1 MLKEYFADL
10 HIHIGGGSDG
20 SPVKITA
27 SRKLNFP
34 NILREAA
41 FKKGLDII
49 GIIDC
54 ASPIVL
60 KDIDKMLAAGEMRE
74 LDQGGILYSDQLLVL
89 PGAEIESREKNGGQV
104 HYLAFFPKIK
114 QIKEFS
120 TTMDNYIS
128 NITLSSQAASLTG
141 KELLK
146 IVDYHGGVMIP
157 AHIFTPHKSFYGRAF
172 KNYTEVFTPS
182 EWEKI
187 PAIELGLSADTEMA
201 DLLPELK
208 KKTFLSNSDA
218 HSLPKIA
225 REYNIIELEDLNY
238 NSVIKALK
246 RDSDSRI
253 KKNYGLNP
261 ELGKYHR
268 SHCEDCD
275 LTFSGSEAV
284 LKCPECGSE
293 RVVVGVKDR
302 ILEIAEN
309 EPPEH
314 PIYRPEYIYQVPLLD
329 IPGIGKKTAA
339 KLLKNCGTEM
349 DIIHNLSSKELKQ
362 CMSKRIFNKIKK
374 ARQQDF
380 SFQTG
385 GGGTYGKVIFK
396 EERG

>member
-1 MLKEYFADL
+1 MKTEYFADL

-34 NILREAA
+34 NILKEAA

-54 ASPIVL
+54 ASPVVL
-60 KDIDKMLAAGEMRE
+60 KDIDQMLAAGEMKE

-120 TTMDNYIS
+120 RTMENYIS
-128 NITLSSQAASLTG
+128 NITLSSQAAKLTG

-146 IVDYHGGVMIP
+146 IVEYHGGIMIP

-172 KNYTEVFTPS
+172 KTYSEVFTPAD
-182 EWEKI
+182 WDKI

-201 DLLPELK
+201 DLLPELSG
-208 KKTFLSNSDA
+208 KTFLSNSDA

-225 REYNIIELEDLNY
+225 REYNIMELEDLDF
-238 NSVIKALK
+238 NSVLKALK
-246 RDSDSRI
+246 RESGSRV

-275 LTFSGSEAV
+275 SIFSGKEAV
-284 LKCPECGSE
+284 LQCPNCGSKK
-293 RVVVGVKDR
+293 VVVGVKDR
-302 ILEIAEN
+302 ILEIAETKK
-309 EPPEH
+309 PEH
-314 PIYRPEYIYQVPLLD
+314 PAHRPEYVYQVPLLD

-339 KLLKNCGTEM
+339 KLFENCGTEM
-349 DIIHNLSSKELKQ
+349 DVIHNLSITELKK
-362 CMSKRIFNKIKK
+362 CMSSRIFKKIKK
-374 ARQQDF
+374 ARQQNF
-380 SFQTG
+380 SFQSG
-385 GGGTYGKVIFK
+385 GGGTYGKVIF
-396 EERG
+396 

>member
-1 MLKEYFADL
+1 MKKEYFADL

-34 NILREAA
+34 NILKEAA

-54 ASPIVL
+54 ASPVVL
-60 KDIDKMLAAGEMRE
+60 KDIDQMLAAGEMKE
-74 LDQGGILYSDQLLVL
+74 LEQGGILYSDQLLVL
-89 PGAEIESREKNGGQV
+89 AGAEIESREKNGGQV

-120 TTMDNYIS
+120 STMENYIS
-128 NITLSSQAASLTG
+128 NITLSSQAARLTG

-146 IVDYHGGVMIP
+146 IVDYHGGIMIP

-172 KNYTEVFTPS
+172 KTYTELFTPA

-201 DLLPELK
+201 DLLPELSE
-208 KKTFLSNSDA
+208 KTFLSNSDA

-225 REYNIIELEDLNY
+225 REYNIMELEALNF
-238 NSVIKALK
+238 NSVFKALK
-246 RDSDSRI
+246 RESDSSV

-275 LTFSGSEAV
+275 SIFSGKEAV
-284 LKCPECGSE
+284 LQCPNCGSKK
-293 RVVVGVKDR
+293 VVVGVKDR
-302 ILEIAEN
+302 ILEIADAKK
-309 EPPEH
+309 PEH
-314 PIYRPEYIYQVPLLD
+314 PVHRPEYIYQVPLLD

-339 KLLKNCGTEM
+339 KLFENCGTEM
-349 DIIHNLSSKELKQ
+349 DVIHNLSTAELKK
-362 CMSKRIFNKIKK
+362 CMSSRIFKKIKK
-374 ARQQDF
+374 ARQQNF
-380 SFQTG
+380 SFQSG
-385 GGGTYGKVIFK
+385 GGGTYGRVIF
-396 EERG
+396 

>member
-1 MLKEYFADL
+1 MLQEYFADL

-34 NILREAA
+34 NILKEAA

-54 ASPIVL
+54 ASPVVL

-74 LDQGGILYSDQLLVL
+74 LEAGGILYSDQLLVL

-114 QIKEFS
+114 QIKNFS
-120 TTMDNYIS
+120 STMDNYIT

-157 AHIFTPHKSFYGRAF
+157 AHLFTPHKSFYGRAF
-172 KNYTEVFTPS
+172 RTYSEVFTQA
-182 EWEKI
+182 EWEQI
-187 PAIELGLSADTEMA
+187 PAVELGLSADAEMA
-201 DLLPELK
+201 DLMPELSQK
-208 KKTFLSNSDA
+208 SFLSNSDA

-225 REYNIIELEDLNY
+225 REYNIMELESLDFK
-238 NSVIKALK
+238 SVIKALS
-246 RDSDSRI
+246 RESGSRI
-253 KKNYGLNP
+253 RKNYGLNP

-275 LTFSGSEAV
+275 TIFSGKEAV
-284 LKCPECGSE
+284 FQCPECGSDK
-293 RVVVGVKDR
+293 VVVGVKDR

-309 EPPEH
+309 KSPQH
-314 PIYRPEYIYQVPLLD
+314 PAHRPEYIYQVPLLD

-339 KLLKNCGTEM
+339 KLFKNCGTEM
-349 DIIHNLSSKELKQ
+349 DVIHNLSETQLKQ
-362 CMSKRIFNKIKK
+362 CMSSRIFEKIKK

-380 SFQTG
+380 SFQSG
-385 GGGTYGKVIFK
+385 GGGNYGKVIF
-396 EERG
+396 

>member
-1 MLKEYFADL
+1 MLKEFFADL

-34 NILREAA
+34 NILKEAA

-54 ASPIVL
+54 ASPVVL
-60 KDIDKMLAAGEMRE
+60 NDIDRMLAEGKMRE
-74 LDQGGILYSDQLLVL
+74 LEEGGILYSDQLLIL

-104 HYLAFFPKIK
+104 HYLSFFPKIR

-120 TTMDNYIS
+120 TTMDNYIT

-146 IVDYHGGVMIP
+146 IVDYHGGIMIP

-172 KNYTEVFTPS
+172 KTYSEIFSPA
-182 EWEKI
+182 EWEMI

-201 DLLPELK
+201 DLMPELSE
-208 KKTFLSNSDA
+208 KTFLSNSDA

-225 REYNIIELEDLNY
+225 REYNIMELEELNF
-238 NSVIKALK
+238 NSVFKALK
-246 RDSDSRI
+246 RKSGRI

-268 SHCEDCD
+268 SHCENCD
-275 LTFSGSEAV
+275 SIFEGSKAV
-284 LKCPECGSE
+284 IKCPKCGSDK
-293 RVVVGVKDR
+293 VVVGVKDR

-309 EPPEH
+309 KSPVH
-314 PIYRPEYIYQVPLLD
+314 PTHRPKYIYQVPLLD

-339 KLLKNCGTEM
+339 KLFKNCGTEM
-349 DIIHNLSSKELKQ
+349 DVIHNLTAAELKK
-362 CMSKRIFNKIKK
+362 CMSSRIFKKIKK

-380 SFQTG
+380 SFKAG
-385 GGGTYGKVIFK
+385 GGGTYGKVIF
-396 EERG
+396 

>member
-1 MLKEYFADL
+1 MTDKYFADL

-34 NILREAA
+34 NILKEAA

-54 ASPIVL
+54 ASPVVL
-60 KDIDKMLAAGEMRE
+60 KDIDQMLASGQMKE

-89 PGAEIESREKNGGQV
+89 PGAEVESREENGGQV

-120 TTMDNYIS
+120 STMDNYIS

-141 KELLK
+141 KELLE
-146 IVDYHGGVMIP
+146 IVDYHGGIMIP

-172 KNYTEVFTPS
+172 KTYSEVFTPA
-182 EWEKI
+182 EWDKI
-187 PAIELGLSADTEMA
+187 PAVELGLSADTEMA
-201 DLLPELK
+201 DLLPELSEK
-208 KKTFLSNSDA
+208 SFLSNSDA

-225 REYNIIELEDLNY
+225 REYNIMELEELNF
-238 NSVIKALK
+238 NSVFKALTRK
-246 RDSDSRI
+246 SGGI

-275 LTFSGSEAV
+275 SIFSGKEAV
-284 LKCPECGSE
+284 LQCPDCGSDK
-293 RVVVGVKDR
+293 VVVGVKDR
-302 ILEIAEN
+302 ILKIAEN
-309 EPPEH
+309 KKAEH
-314 PIYRPEYIYQVPLLD
+314 PAHRPEYIYQVPLLD

-339 KLLKNCGTEM
+339 KLFKNCGTEM
-349 DIIHNLSSKELKQ
+349 DVIHNLSSKELKK
-362 CMSKRIFNKIKK
+362 CMSSRIFNKIIK

-380 SFQTG
+380 TFQSG

-396 EERG
+396 

>member
-1 MLKEYFADL
+1 MIEEYFADL
-10 HIHIGGGSDG
+10 HIHIGGGSSG
-20 SPVKITA
+20 QPVKITA

-34 NILREAA
+34 NILEEAA

-54 ASPIVL
+54 ASPVVL
-60 KDIDKMLAAGEMRE
+60 KDIDEMLAKGEMRE
-74 LDQGGILYSDQLLVL
+74 LKAGGILYSEQLLVL

-114 QIKEFS
+114 QIKNFS
-120 TTMDNYIS
+120 STMANYIT

-146 IVDYHGGVMIP
+146 IVDYHGGIMIP

-172 KNYTEVFTPS
+172 KTYSEIFSPA
-182 EWEKI
+182 EWEMI
-187 PAIELGLSADTEMA
+187 PAIELGLSADTNMA
-201 DLLPELK
+201 DLMPELSD
-208 KKTFLSNSDA
+208 KTFLSNSDA

-225 REYNIIELEDLNY
+225 REYNIMELEGLNF
-238 NSVIKALK
+238 NSVFKALK
-246 RDSDSRI
+246 RKSGRI

-268 SHCEDCD
+268 SHCENCD
-275 LTFSGSEAV
+275 STFEVEKAV
-284 LKCPECGSE
+284 LNCPKCGSDK
-293 RVVVGVKDR
+293 VIVGVKDR

-309 EPPEH
+309 KAPEH
-314 PIYRPEYIYQVPLLD
+314 PVHRSEYIYQVPLLD

-339 KLLKNCGTEM
+339 KLFKNCGTEM
-349 DIIHNLSSKELKQ
+349 DIIHNLTAAELEK
-362 CMSKRIFNKIKK
+362 CMSSRIFKKIKK

-380 SFQTG
+380 SFQAG
-385 GGGTYGKVIFK
+385 GGGTYGKVIF
-396 EERG
+396 

>member
-1 MLKEYFADL
+1 MADKYFADL

-34 NILREAA
+34 NILKEAA

-54 ASPIVL
+54 ASPVVL
-60 KDIDKMLAAGEMRE
+60 KDIDKMFASGQMKE
-74 LDQGGILYSDQLLVL
+74 LDAGGILYSDQLLVL
-89 PGAEIESREKNGGQV
+89 PGAEIESREENGGQV
-104 HYLAFFPKIK
+104 HYLAFFPKIE
-114 QIKEFS
+114 QIKKFS
-120 TTMDNYIS
+120 STMDNYIS

-146 IVDYHGGVMIP
+146 IVDYHGGTMIP

-172 KNYTEVFTPS
+172 TTYSDVFTPA
-182 EWEKI
+182 EWDMI

-201 DLLPELK
+201 DLLPELSE
-208 KKTFLSNSDA
+208 KTFLSNSDA

-225 REYNIIELEDLNY
+225 REYNIMELEELSY
-238 NSVIKALK
+238 KSVFKALK
-246 RDSDSRI
+246 RKSANRLT
-253 KKNYGLNP
+253 KNYGLNP

-275 LTFSGSEAV
+275 NIFADSEAV
-284 LKCPECGSE
+284 LKCPECGSDKL
-293 RVVVGVKDR
+293 VVGVKDR
-302 ILEIAEN
+302 ILDIAEN
-309 EPPEH
+309 KEVEH
-314 PIYRPEYIYQVPLLD
+314 PDHRPEYTYQVPLLD

-339 KLLKNCGTEM
+339 RLFENCGTEM
-349 DIIHNLSSKELKQ
+349 DVIHNLSSKELKK
-362 CMSKRIFNKIKK
+362 CMSSRIFNKIKK

-380 SFQTG
+380 TFQSG

-396 EERG
+396 

>member
-34 NILREAA
+34 NILNEAA

-54 ASPIVL
+54 ASPVVL
-60 KDIDKMLAAGEMRE
+60 KDIDRMLAAGEMKE
-74 LDQGGILYSDQLLVL
+74 LAEGGIFYSDQLLVL
-89 PGAEIESREKNGGQV
+89 PGAEIESREENGGQV

-114 QIKEFS
+114 QIKNFS
-120 TTMDNYIS
+120 STMDNYIT

-146 IVDYHGGVMIP
+146 IVDYHGGIMIP

-172 KNYTEVFTPS
+172 RTYSEVFTPA
-182 EWEKI
+182 EWDKI
-187 PAIELGLSADTEMA
+187 PAIELGLSADTKMA
-201 DLLPELK
+201 DLLPELSE
-208 KKTFLSNSDA
+208 KTFLSNSDA

-225 REYNIIELEDLNY
+225 REYNIMELEELNF
-238 NSVIKALK
+238 NSVFKAFK
-246 RDSDSRI
+246 KESGSRI

-268 SHCEDCD
+268 SHCEGCD
-275 LTFSGSEAV
+275 SIFSGPEAV
-284 LKCPECGSE
+284 LQCPECGPDK
-293 RVVVGVKDR
+293 VVVGVKDK

-309 EPPEH
+309 ESPEH
-314 PIYRPEYIYQVPLLD
+314 PAHRPEYVYQVPLLD

-339 KLLKNCGTEM
+339 KLFENCGTEM
-349 DIIHNLSSKELKQ
+349 DVIHNFSEAKLKD
-362 CMSKRIFNKIKK
+362 CMSSRIFKKIIK

-380 SFQTG
+380 SFKSG
-385 GGGTYGKVIFK
+385 GGGTYGKVIF
-396 EERG
+396 

>member
-1 MLKEYFADL
+1 MLKDFFADL

-34 NILREAA
+34 NILKEAA

-54 ASPIVL
+54 ASPVVL
-60 KDIDKMLAAGEMRE
+60 KDIDRMLADGEMKE
-74 LDQGGILYSDQLLVL
+74 LDQGGILYSDQLLIL

-104 HYLAFFPKIK
+104 HYLSFFPKIK

-120 TTMDNYIS
+120 ATMDNYIS

-146 IVDYHGGVMIP
+146 IVDYHGGIMIP

-172 KNYTEVFTPS
+172 KSYSEIFSPA
-182 EWEKI
+182 EWEMI
-187 PAIELGLSADTEMA
+187 PAVELGLSADTEMA
-201 DLLPELK
+201 DLMPELSEK
-208 KKTFLSNSDA
+208 SFLSNSDA

-225 REYNIIELEDLNY
+225 REYNIMELEELNF
-238 NSVIKALK
+238 NSVFKALK
-246 RDSDSRI
+246 RKSGRI

-268 SHCEDCD
+268 SHCENCD
-275 LTFSGSEAV
+275 SIFEGEKAV
-284 LKCPECGSE
+284 INCPKCGSDK
-293 RVVVGVKDR
+293 VVVGVKDR
-302 ILEIAEN
+302 ILEIAAN
-309 EPPEH
+309 KAPEH
-314 PIYRPEYIYQVPLLD
+314 PVHRPEYIYQVPLLD

-339 KLLKNCGTEM
+339 KLFENCGTEM
-349 DIIHNLSSKELKQ
+349 DVIHNLTAAELKR
-362 CMSKRIFNKIKK
+362 CMSSRIFEKIKK

-380 SFQTG
+380 SFQSG
-385 GGGTYGKVIFK
+385 GGGTYGKVIF
-396 EERG
+396 

>member
-34 NILREAA
+34 NILDEAA

-54 ASPIVL
+54 ASPVVL
-60 KDIDKMLAAGEMRE
+60 KDIDRMLAAGEMRE
-74 LDQGGILYSDQLLVL
+74 LDAGGILYSEQLLVL

-104 HYLAFFPKIK
+104 HYLAFFPRIK
-114 QIKEFS
+114 QIKNFS
-120 TTMDNYIS
+120 STMDNYIT

-157 AHIFTPHKSFYGRAF
+157 AHLFTPHKSFYGRAF
-172 KNYTEVFTPS
+172 RTYSEIFTPA
-182 EWEKI
+182 EWDKI
-187 PAIELGLSADTEMA
+187 PAVELGLSADTEMA
-201 DLLPELK
+201 DLMPELT

-225 REYNIIELEDLNY
+225 REYNIMELDSLNF
-238 NSVIKALK
+238 NSVFKALK
-246 RDSDSRI
+246 RESGSRI

-268 SHCEDCD
+268 SHCENCD
-275 LTFSGSEAV
+275 RIFSGSKAV
-284 LKCPECGSE
+284 LQCPDCGSDKI
-293 RVVVGVKDR
+293 VVGVKDR

-309 EPPEH
+309 KEAEH
-314 PIYRPEYIYQVPLLD
+314 PAHRAEYIYQVPLLD

-339 KLLKNCGTEM
+339 NIFENCGTEM
-349 DIIHNLSSKELKQ
+349 DVIHNLSAAELKN
-362 CMSKRIFNKIKK
+362 CMSSRIFKKIIK
-374 ARQQDF
+374 ARKQDF
-380 SFQTG
+380 SFQSG
-385 GGGTYGKVIFK
+385 GGGTYGKVIF
-396 EERG
+396 

>member
-1 MLKEYFADL
+1 MLKEFFADL

-34 NILREAA
+34 NILKEAA

-54 ASPIVL
+54 ASPVVL
-60 KDIDKMLAAGEMRE
+60 NDIDRMLAEGKMRE
-74 LDQGGILYSDQLLVL
+74 LDQGGILYSDQLLIL

-104 HYLAFFPKIK
+104 HYLSFFPKIK

-120 TTMDNYIS
+120 TTMDNYIT

-146 IVDYHGGVMIP
+146 IVDYHGGIMIP

-172 KNYTEVFTPS
+172 KTYSEIFSPA
-182 EWEKI
+182 EWEMI
-187 PAIELGLSADTEMA
+187 PAIELGLSADTNMA
-201 DLLPELK
+201 DLMPELSE
-208 KKTFLSNSDA
+208 KTFLSNSDA

-225 REYNIIELEDLNY
+225 REYNIMELEELNF
-238 NSVIKALK
+238 NSVFKALK
-246 RDSDSRI
+246 RKSGRI

-268 SHCEDCD
+268 SYCENCD
-275 LTFSGSEAV
+275 STFEVEKAV
-284 LKCPECGSE
+284 LNCPKCGSE
-293 RVVVGVKDR
+293 KVVVGVKDR

-309 EPPEH
+309 TIPAH
-314 PIYRPEYIYQVPLLD
+314 PAHRPEYIYQVPLLD

-339 KLLKNCGTEM
+339 KLFNNCGTEM
-349 DIIHNLSSKELKQ
+349 DVIHNLTAAELKK
-362 CMSKRIFNKIKK
+362 CMSSRIFKKIKK

-380 SFQTG
+380 SFQAG
-385 GGGTYGKVIFK
+385 GGGTYGKVIF
-396 EERG
+396 